1 VIAEHAAKRLLQEFG
16 LPIPR
21 SELVQ
26 DLAAAQQAA
35 ARIGY
40 PVVLKAQS
48 PRLPHKSN
56 AGGVV
61 LGLVDGL
68 ALAGGWRKLHAD
80 VAKAQPG
87 LELDGVLVEAMV
99 RAGLE
104 LIVGVRRDPDW
115 GPVLLLGLGGV
126 FAEVFHDIRMLPA
139 CGDAAAIIDDLRK
152 LKAAAL
158 LTGFRGAP
166 PLDLTA
172 VADVAAR
179 LGAFAAAHPEIAE
192 IEVNPLMVY
201 PEGALVL
208 DALIVVR

>member
-1 VIAEHAAKRLLQEFG
+1 
-16 LPIPR
+16 
-21 SELVQ
+21 
-26 DLAAAQQAA
+26 
-35 ARIGY
+35 
-40 PVVLKAQS
+40 VVLKAQS
-48 PRLPHKSN
+48 RRLAHKSD

-61 LGLVDGL
+61 LGLADAA
-68 ALAGGWRKLHAD
+68 ALAEGWRKLHAD
-80 VAKAQPG
+80 IAKLQPAPA
-87 LELDGVLVEAMV
+87 LEGVLVEVMA

-104 LIVGVRRDPDW
+104 LIVGLRRDPDW

-126 FAEVFHDIRMLPA
+126 FAEVLRDIRLLPS
-139 CGDAAAIIDDLRK
+139 CVDAAAIIDDLHK

-166 PLDLTA
+166 PLDLA
-172 VADVAAR
+172 AAANVAAR
-179 LGAFAAAHPEIAE
+179 LGVFAAAHPEIVE